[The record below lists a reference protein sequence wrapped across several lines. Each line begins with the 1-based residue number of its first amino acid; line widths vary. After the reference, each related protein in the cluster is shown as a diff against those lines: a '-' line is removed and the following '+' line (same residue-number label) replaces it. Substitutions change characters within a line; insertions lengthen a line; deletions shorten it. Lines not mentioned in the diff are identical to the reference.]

1 MRTSIDPVGRIV
13 VPKSLRDAVG
23 MTAGPVDVH
32 VEGTRIVIEPIAD
45 DSLVDKGNLRVIPAA
60 GSVIT
65 DDMVR
70 DLLEEGRP
78 R

>member
-23 MTAGPVDVH
+23 MTAGPVEVH
-32 VEGTRIVIEPIAD
+32 VEGTRIVIEPLAEET
-45 DSLVDKGNLRVIPAA
+45 LVDKGGLRVIPAS
-60 GSVIT
+60 GEVLT

-70 DLLEEGRP
+70 DLLEDGR
-78 R
+78 RR

>member
-13 VPKSLRDAVG
+13 VPKSLRDAIG

-32 VEGTRIVIEPIAD
+32 VEGTRIVIEPISD
-45 DSLVDKGNLRVIPAA
+45 DTLIDKGNLRVIPAS

-65 DDMVR
+65 DEIVR

-78 R
+78 D

>member
-1 MRTSIDPVGRIV
+1 MRTTIDTVGRIV
-13 VPKSLRDAVG
+13 VPKNLRDAVG

-45 DSLVDKGNLRVIPAA
+45 DTLIDRGGLRVIPAS
-60 GSVIT
+60 GQVLT

-70 DLLEEGRP
+70 DLLDEGRP

>member
-23 MTAGPVDVH
+23 ISPGPVNVH
-32 VEGTRIVIEPIAD
+32 VEGTRIIIEPIVD
-45 DSLVDKGNLRVIPAA
+45 DTLLEKGALRVIPAS
-60 GSVIT
+60 GHVIN

-70 DLLEEGRP
+70 ELLEEGRP
-78 R
+78 S